1 MANVRANH
9 RADPIRLHFT
19 FLEDIFQGFLSTVCL
34 FSCELKRGKGCLWR
48 KTELVCVYFGNAIG
62 GFWPFRSDFIALS
75 FKCQA
80 LPLNQSGK
88 DQKWILDIHPSD
100 WVKKNI
106 LKTCRVPWKIT
117 FRCGDKGIWL
127 DFNGTPFDRAIV
139 AIVSLR
145 LLYVNVLHCDWI
157 TWIGLVFANTDGHML
172 SWFWFWHELH
182 DDLFLKPK
190 NNAQT

>member
-80 LPLNQSGK
+80 LLLNQSGK
-88 DQKWILDIHPSD
+88 DQNWFSDIHTSV
-100 WVKKNI
+100 WVKKYI
-106 LKTCRVPWKIT
+106 YKTSRVPWKIT
-117 FRCGDKGIWL
+117 SLWWQRDLAWFQWNPLRQSNCCYCFFKTSVCKCPPLWL
-127 DFNGTPFDRAIV
+127 DNLNRSCFCKHRW
-139 AIVSLR
+139 S
-145 LLYVNVLHCDWI
+145 YVVVVLVLAWI
-157 TWIGLVFANTDGHML
+157 TWRSV
-172 SWFWFWHELH
+172 S
-182 DDLFLKPK
+182 
-190 NNAQT
+190 QTKK